1 MTPRADDRPD
11 DRSAGD
17 AVLDRL
23 TRALHAQIPMARFLQ
38 IAFRELEAD
47 RIVLEAPLEPS
58 LNHRGTAFGP
68 GVFTAIS
75 LAPWLLLVRRT
86 WSMRLAARI
95 VLRKSELAI
104 LRPIVSGYRAECR
117 TLPDIPAAELRDGGR
132 ARLTASSVV
141 TVDGEPAATYTGY
154 FTLLGARSGG
164 GAEGD
169 LELPFPE
176 EWRA

>member
-1 MTPRADDRPD
+1 VTRRADDRSTD
-11 DRSAGD
+11 D

-23 TRALHAQIPMARFLQ
+23 TRALHAQIPVSRFLQ

-47 RIVLEAPLEPS
+47 RIVLETPLEPS
-58 LNHRGTAFGP
+58 RNHRGTAFGP
-68 GVFTAIS
+68 SVFTAIS

-95 VLRKSELAI
+95 LLRKSEFAI
-104 LRPIVSGYRAECR
+104 LRPIVSAYRAECR
-117 TLPDIPAAELRDGGR
+117 TLPDIPEAELRAGGR
-132 ARLTASSVV
+132 VRLTASSVV
-141 TVDGEPAATYTGY
+141 TVDSEPAATYTAY
-154 FTLLGARSGG
+154 FTLLGASSGS